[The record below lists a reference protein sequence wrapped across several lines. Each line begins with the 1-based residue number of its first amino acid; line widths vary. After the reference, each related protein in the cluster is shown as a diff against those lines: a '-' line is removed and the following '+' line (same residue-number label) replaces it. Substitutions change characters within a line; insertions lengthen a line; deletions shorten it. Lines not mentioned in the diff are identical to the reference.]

1 MKKINIT
8 LFFLLIIF
16 ISNFC
21 FLFYNEKKN
30 YYLDNDF
37 DFYLNDSREYNVKIN
52 GIYNDKGATYKYN
65 GETKDAKIVG
75 YVDTKTVG
83 KYIVEYKTDY
93 NDLNSYNVYR
103 IINVV
108 DIEKSII
115 NLKGNKIIK
124 LYVSEKYNEPG
135 FNVSDNS
142 LEQLNDK
149 VIINGKVNTN
159 KEGKYVINYEVS
171 DSSNN
176 TTNVQRIIYVVKK
189 PIIQV
194 KPKILTERRTIASS
208 IVSEKGSTNR
218 KIINYNKYSN
228 IITSMHFNNNGININ
243 GYIKNNNL
251 DYIIK
256 VCLNNNCIDFNT
268 KKNKNNYSANIDL
281 RNVDNGKYDVSL
293 SSKDNTSKIYDE
305 LSIEE
310 KIQRAKINNKLVT
323 VIYNND
329 NSISFNIE
337 DFKYEYDI
345 LIDVGHGGVDSGSTN
360 SYIYEKTLNLT
371 QSLYEKK
378 RYEEHGL
385 KVLLTRTNDSYGLQM
400 GDKSLSAL
408 RRKAFA
414 VGYYGVVS
422 KIVYSNHHN
431 SISDPNYSGYELI
444 LTNQGSKSDY
454 IVEYSIAN
462 EWSKTYLLLDSHTRI
477 YGRNYDTDVI
487 LTKERGQVY
496 NIKNYYAI

>member
-1 MKKINIT
+1 M
-8 LFFLLIIF
+8 
-16 ISNFC
+16 
-21 FLFYNEKKN
+21 
-30 YYLDNDF
+30 
-37 DFYLNDSREYNVKIN
+37 
-52 GIYNDKGATYKYN
+52 
-65 GETKDAKIVG
+65 
-75 YVDTKTVG
+75 
-83 KYIVEYKTDY
+83 
-93 NDLNSYNVYR
+93 NSYNVYR

-108 DIEKSII
+108 DIEKPII

-281 RNVDNGKYDVSL
+281 RNVDNGKYNVSL

-310 KIQRAKINNKLVT
+310 KIQRAKKIIN
-323 VIYNND
+323 
-329 NSISFNIE
+329 
-337 DFKYEYDI
+337 
-345 LIDVGHGGVDSGSTN
+345 
-360 SYIYEKTLNLT
+360 
-371 QSLYEKK
+371 
-378 RYEEHGL
+378 
-385 KVLLTRTNDSYGLQM
+385 
-400 GDKSLSAL
+400 
-408 RRKAFA
+408 
-414 VGYYGVVS
+414 
-422 KIVYSNHHN
+422 
-431 SISDPNYSGYELI
+431 
-444 LTNQGSKSDY
+444 
-454 IVEYSIAN
+454 
-462 EWSKTYLLLDSHTRI
+462 
-477 YGRNYDTDVI
+477 
-487 LTKERGQVY
+487 
-496 NIKNYYAI
+496 